1 MLNKP
6 KFNIFKNS
14 SYAIEGLIEIFR
26 NETSFKIEII
36 LFIPLQILIFFL
48 PIAFS
53 YKAILSV
60 SIFIPILA
68 EIINSAIERVVDLVT
83 KDYHHLAKSA
93 KDARSALV
101 FVSII
106 MTIIIWIL
114 TMYLAI
120 KGLIGKNF

>member
-36 LFIPLQILIFFL
+36 LFIPLQIFIFFL

-93 KDARSALV
+93 KDAGSALV
-101 FVSII
+101 FVSIV
-106 MTIIIWIL
+106 MTIIIWIS
-114 TMYLAI
+114 TIYLAVI
-120 KGLIGKNF
+120 NYQ

>member
-93 KDARSALV
+93 KDAGSALV

-120 KGLIGKNF
+120 KGLI

>member
-36 LFIPLQILIFFL
+36 LFIPLQIFIFFL

-93 KDARSALV
+93 KDAGSALV
-101 FVSII
+101 FVSIV
-106 MTIIIWIL
+106 MTIIIWIS
-114 TMYLAI
+114 TIYLAAI
-120 KGLIGKNF
+120 NY

>member
-36 LFIPLQILIFFL
+36 LFIPLQLFIFCL

-93 KDARSALV
+93 NDAGSALV
-101 FVSII
+101 LISII
-106 MTIIIWIL
+106 MTIIIWIS
-114 TMYLAI
+114 TIYLAVI
-120 KGLIGKNF
+120 NY

>member
-36 LFIPLQILIFFL
+36 LFIPLQLFIFCL

-93 KDARSALV
+93 KDAGSALV
-101 FVSII
+101 FVSIV
-106 MTIIIWIL
+106 MTIIIWIS
-114 TMYLAI
+114 TIYLAVI
-120 KGLIGKNF
+120 NYQ